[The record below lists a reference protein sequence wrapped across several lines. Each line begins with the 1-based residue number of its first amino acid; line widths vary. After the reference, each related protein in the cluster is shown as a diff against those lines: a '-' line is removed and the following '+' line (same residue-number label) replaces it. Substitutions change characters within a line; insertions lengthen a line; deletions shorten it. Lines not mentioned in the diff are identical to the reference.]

1 MVRTGTSSW
10 GDMCAKNLWQTI
22 PLSRAMAKIKRL
34 ALVMLADVPLMK
46 QMLSMS
52 ARIVAAA
59 REEVLW
65 RNSSTIGMPVELV
78 RMVVGSVRQKSIT
91 KIKNRPLRGQ

>member
-1 MVRTGTSSW
+1 MRTGTSSL

-22 PLSRAMAKIKRL
+22 PLSRAIAKIKRL

-52 ARIVAAA
+52 ARMVAAA
-59 REEVLW
+59 RDEVLW
-65 RNSSTIGMPVELV
+65 RKSSTMGMPVELV
-78 RMVVGSVRQKSIT
+78 RMVVGSVRQKRIT
-91 KIKNRPLRGQ
+91 RMKKKPLKSQ